1 MKVLLFGMIVEK
13 ANASEIVIVA
23 KSTHALRRELEQR
36 ISGLDKL
43 SYSIAVDRR
52 IVHDD
57 VPLIGNEEV
66 AVLPPFAGG

>member
-1 MKVLLFGMIVEK
+1 MKVLLFGMIAEK
-13 ANASEIVIVA
+13 AKASEVMIPA
-23 KSTHALRRELEQR
+23 NSTHALRRELEQR

-52 IVHDD
+52 IVHED
-57 VPLIGNEEV
+57 VPLHGSEEI

>member
-1 MKVLLFGMIVEK
+1 MNVLLFGMVAEK
-13 ANASEIVIVA
+13 ANASEVA
-23 KSTHALRRELEQR
+23 SSANSTHALRRELEQR

-52 IVHDD
+52 IVHED
-57 VPLIGNEEV
+57 VPLLGNEEI